1 MRPRWRLFLT
11 NFEVLRNVTV
21 HSPCVWY
28 TSSIEEANY
37 FNVSCILPLSRLKFS
52 LRQLNELMMSL
63 RRNRQQNTQKKLK
76 LTTALWKCWI
86 LCLIKHTVE
95 MSFIVVA
102 KCIVRARVA
111 LARLHGCIVDTR
123 KRNSAL
129 LKTIWPPV
137 RAKGFYSKT

>member
-1 MRPRWRLFLT
+1 
-11 NFEVLRNVTV
+11 
-21 HSPCVWY
+21 
-28 TSSIEEANY
+28 
-37 FNVSCILPLSRLKFS
+37 
-52 LRQLNELMMSL
+52 
-63 RRNRQQNTQKKLK
+63 
-76 LTTALWKCWI
+76 
-86 LCLIKHTVE
+86 

-137 RAKGFYSKT
+137 RAKGFYSKTQAQHEYAYFQTKI